1 MTAPEEMLAIEEA
14 FEVRKSRVLERGA
27 LRAPARLAAF
37 LAAESSLR
45 SYEGLDPSTA
55 ADALA
60 SGAVASLLQLDEAT
74 LAVAVRELE
83 ELGLIE
89 QAEAGTLRLTDMEQ
103 LARFVHAA
111 R

>member
-1 MTAPEEMLAIEEA
+1 MLAVDEA
-14 FEVRKSRVLERGA
+14 FECRKSRVLSRRP
-27 LRAPARLAAF
+27 LRPPARLAAF

-45 SYEGLDPSTA
+45 SYEGLDPTGA

-60 SGAVASLLQLDEAT
+60 NRAVASLLQLDEAV
-74 LAVAVRELE
+74 LAAAIGELE

-89 QAEAGTLRLTDMEQ
+89 QAEAGTLRLTDLQQ